1 MVRAPELGVHLLAH
15 LLAWGVRWGWG
26 VLRSARQCLACALH
40 RLNSLS
46 PGQSGLGL
54 LLRRRGPLGLVVVGA
69 THGDDDAD
77 SSAIGGG

>member
-69 THGDDDAD
+69 TDGNAD
-77 SSAIGGG
+77 SSAVGGG